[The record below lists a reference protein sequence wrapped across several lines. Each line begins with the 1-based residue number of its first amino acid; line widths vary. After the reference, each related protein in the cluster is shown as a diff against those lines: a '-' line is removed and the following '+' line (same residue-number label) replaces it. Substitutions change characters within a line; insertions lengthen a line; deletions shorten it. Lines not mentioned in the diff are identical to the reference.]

1 MAVQTYSINIS
12 DVIDILESN
21 LPEAELEMQLSA
33 LCANFVEIFEL
44 YGAAASAYLNTEK
57 KEQAFECLMKAA
69 EKAHQVYRNE
79 QALEFYTQAAKLLA
93 ELPDKYEQY
102 IAKINA
108 EAGDVAGQLAKYDLA
123 IDHYMTALENA
134 PSEEAQAVYYRKLGE
149 IYEEQADGE
158 NALKYFQMGLRRLPD
173 VPSIEHARIY
183 NGIGVIHFQ
192 KSEYSRAERQ
202 FNLALEVLSDASDDD
217 TLALVYKNLGNV
229 YRIRGRLTDAVRCYE
244 QSLSLGK
251 RVGDIFT
258 QAKVYNNLGTCYK
271 QRGDLNNSI
280 ECYQKSLEL
289 KEQIG
294 DVAGL
299 APSYCN
305 LGMLYMRQE
314 DFARA
319 IDSCKRGVEFA
330 KQVGNL
336 SRVAQSYINL
346 GEVYAWQKHFKQ
358 AIDAYQKSREI
369 AERIGDVRVV
379 ASLYVD
385 LAEAYCGDGNLSSA
399 YEYYSRTLEVL
410 EAVEIPEIRAQA
422 NYVLGL
428 IYSQQEDWE
437 DATKALKQAS
447 EMFEKIRDKRGVEI
461 SQEEL
466 GKAFFTQMNQKL
478 AIQQELSSGR
488 VRLIGESKRF
498 VEIGTIL
505 AKVAKEDAPI
515 LIRGETGTGK
525 SILAHFIHQSSNRKN
540 GPWVEIDCGAL
551 SETLLESELFGHER
565 GAFTSAISAKPGKF
579 ELADHGTIFL
589 DEIGNMSPALQK
601 KLLRV
606 LQEREFERV
615 GGAETLKT
623 DVRIITATNKD
634 LERLVQEGQF
644 REDLY
649 YRINVVSITLP
660 PLRERKQDIPLLAKH
675 FVAKYSRE
683 YGKKSTMTISDETLE
698 LLLKYSWPG
707 NVRELEN
714 VIQVAVLM
722 TNSDVILPEHLT
734 EKFRPKEK
742 FEPSGISVGMTL
754 EEMEKKLILKTLQQ
768 TNYNVTQSA
777 KILGISRRTLQN
789 KFKKFQISR
798 PGEESEKAFHAS
810 NVIVSPRSNL

>member
-1 MAVQTYSINIS
+1 
-12 DVIDILESN
+12 
-21 LPEAELEMQLSA
+21 
-33 LCANFVEIFEL
+33 
-44 YGAAASAYLNTEK
+44 
-57 KEQAFECLMKAA
+57 
-69 EKAHQVYRNE
+69 
-79 QALEFYTQAAKLLA
+79 
-93 ELPDKYEQY
+93 
-102 IAKINA
+102 
-108 EAGDVAGQLAKYDLA
+108 
-123 IDHYMTALENA
+123 
-134 PSEEAQAVYYRKLGE
+134 
-149 IYEEQADGE
+149 
-158 NALKYFQMGLRRLPD
+158 
-173 VPSIEHARIY
+173 
-183 NGIGVIHFQ
+183 
-192 KSEYSRAERQ
+192 
-202 FNLALEVLSDASDDD
+202 
-217 TLALVYKNLGNV
+217 
-229 YRIRGRLTDAVRCYE
+229 
-244 QSLSLGK
+244 
-251 RVGDIFT
+251 
-258 QAKVYNNLGTCYK
+258 
-271 QRGDLNNSI
+271 
-280 ECYQKSLEL
+280 
-289 KEQIG
+289 
-294 DVAGL
+294 VAGL

-314 DFARA
+314 DFAKA
-319 IDSCKRGVEFA
+319 IESCQRGIEFA

-336 SRVAQSYINL
+336 SRVAHSYLNL
-346 GEVYAWQKHFKQ
+346 GEVYAWQRHFKQ

-379 ASLYVD
+379 AAVYVD

-410 EAVEIPEIRAQA
+410 EAVEIPEIRAQSH
-422 NYVLGL
+422 YVLGL
-428 IYSQQEDWE
+428 IYSQQKDWE
-437 DATKALKQAS
+437 AATRALKQAS

-478 AIQQELSSGR
+478 AIQQELNSDR
-488 VRLIGESKRF
+488 VRLVGESKRF

-540 GPWVEIDCGAL
+540 GPWVEIDSGTL

-565 GAFTSAISAKPGKF
+565 GAFTGALSAKPGKF

-589 DEIGNMSPALQK
+589 DEIGNMSPTLQT

-606 LQEREFERV
+606 LQDREFERV

-634 LERLVQEGQF
+634 LERLVKDGQF

-660 PLRERKQDIPLLAKH
+660 TLRERKMDIPLLAKH
-675 FVAKYSRE
+675 FIAKYSEE
-683 YGKKSTMTISDETLE
+683 YGKKSTMSISDEALE

-742 FEPSGISVGMTL
+742 FEASDVAVGMTL
-754 EEMEKKLILKTLQQ
+754 EEMERKLILGTLQQ

-798 PGEESEKAFHAS
+798 P
-810 NVIVSPRSNL
+810 